1 MAQLNVILGSI
12 MRDIIM
18 AQHEANLY
26 SCALREQ
33 YGRDGKAKDFQLP
46 GAVLGDMEMEL
57 NYGVINTSDN
67 NEQYAIRYEK
77 FNKFLR
83 ELSQHIAKRAIEIIT
98 DYVGTNGLQTP
109 EGSKFMDKLKKKD
122 ETYKEYLEYIANV
135 MNSSYDGT
143 VHELI
148 DRKNGTPNEEEIVNR
163 FSDAI
168 AKDIVNDD
176 EVTKALINDPD
187 GSARKAMA
195 QRIKSE
201 ITTLVPQFCKN
212 RKFKRTKSFP
222 TLNVAVTADEL
233 STMPKEA
240 VHTCKLK
247 FTPTSF
253 NVRSDDGDLSLPV
266 QNIEDII
273 K

>member
-26 SCALREQ
+26 SYALREQ
-33 YGRDGKAKDFQLP
+33 YGRDGKVKDYQLP

-57 NYGVINTSDN
+57 NYGVVSLSDN

-83 ELSQHIAKRAIEIIT
+83 ELAQNIAKKALDIIT
-98 DYVGTNGLQTP
+98 DYVSINAIQTP
-109 EGSKFMDKLKKKD
+109 QGSKFLEKLEKRG
-122 ETYKEYLEYIANV
+122 ETYKEYLRYIFNAIISN
-135 MNSSYDGT
+135 YDGT
-143 VHELI
+143 IYELI
-148 DRKNGTPNEEEIVNR
+148 DRKDGTPNEEEIINR

-168 AKDIVNDD
+168 TRCVINDT
-176 EVTKALINDPD
+176 EATKTLFTDPD
-187 GSARKAMA
+187 GNARKIMS
-195 QRIKSE
+195 QRVKAE
-201 ITTLVPQFCKN
+201 ITALVPKMCKN

-222 TLNVAVTADEL
+222 MLNVAVTSDEL
-233 STMPKEA
+233 STMPKESI
-240 VHTCKLK
+240 HTCKLK
-247 FTPTSF
+247 FTPTAF
-253 NVRSDDGDLSLPV
+253 NVRTEDDELSLPV